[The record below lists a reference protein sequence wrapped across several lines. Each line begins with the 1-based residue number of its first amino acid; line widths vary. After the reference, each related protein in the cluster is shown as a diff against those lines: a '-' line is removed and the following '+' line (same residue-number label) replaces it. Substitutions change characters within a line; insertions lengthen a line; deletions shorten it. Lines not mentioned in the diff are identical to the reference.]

1 MPPTIKFIEVNPSKI
16 IEECLDYF
24 ESTIG
29 YRPNPADVERIMI
42 DVMAYR
48 EQGVL
53 AKMETAMH
61 QNFVQLASGFSLD
74 YWGELF
80 GVMRDLA
87 EEDDSYRVRI
97 LSQNKYQAVGTRDF
111 YISKI
116 KSLAHVADC
125 VLVSKQDDSSL
136 PPGRIQIVV
145 IEKDLSGG
153 NPKGLVMNITNVLKT
168 QPILDILNDWKV
180 NLIGDMFS
188 FKSAV
193 EIPVNGTIVVKKKIG
208 ANPTTLL
215 GEVSGIVQT
224 YFDTLSLSFKNDF
237 ANNDLAREIL
247 KSTGALSIQ
256 TNSFPNIPLKG
267 YGEYYSQGTINISI
281 V

>member
-1 MPPTIKFIEVNPSKI
+1 MPPTIKFIEINPSQI
-16 IEECLDYF
+16 IQECLDWF
-24 ESTIG
+24 DANLG

-80 GVMRDLA
+80 GVMREVG
-87 EEDDSYRVRI
+87 EEDDPYRARI
-97 LSQNKYQAVGTRDF
+97 LSQNKYQAVGTRAF
-111 YISKI
+111 YIAKI
-116 KSLAHVADC
+116 KSLSYVADC
-125 VLVSKQDDSSL
+125 KLVSKQDDSSL
-136 PPGRIQIVV
+136 PPGRIQIIV
-145 IEKDLSGG
+145 IEKDISGAT
-153 NPKGLVMNITNVLKT
+153 PKGLVMNIANVLKT

-188 FKSAV
+188 FRSAV
-193 EIPVNGTIVVKKKIG
+193 TIPINGTIVVKKKIG
-208 ANPTTLL
+208 VSSVTLL

-224 YFDTLSLSFKNDF
+224 YFDTLSTSFENDF
-237 ANNDLAREIL
+237 ANNDLARDIL
-247 KSTGALSIQ
+247 KNTGVLSIQ
-256 TNSFPNIPLKG
+256 TNSFPNIPIKG
-267 YGEYYSQGTINISI
+267 YGEYYSQGTVNISI

>member
-1 MPPTIKFIEVNPSKI
+1 MPPTIKFIEVNPSNI
-16 IEECLDYF
+16 IEECLDWF
-24 ESTIG
+24 QSNFG

-42 DVMAYR
+42 DVMVYR
-48 EQGVL
+48 EQGIL

-80 GVMRDLA
+80 GVMRELA
-87 EEDDSYRVRI
+87 EEDDYYRVRI

-116 KSLAHVADC
+116 KSLSYVADC

-145 IEKDLSGG
+145 IEKDISGAFA
-153 NPKGLVMNITNVLKT
+153 KGLVMNIANVLKT

-188 FKSAV
+188 FQPAV
-193 EIPVNGTIVVKKKIG
+193 QIPVNGTIVVKKKIG
-208 ANPTTLL
+208 FNSTTLL
-215 GEVSGIVQT
+215 GEVSGIVQS
-224 YFDTLSLSFKNDF
+224 YFDTLSLSFENDF
-237 ANNDLAREIL
+237 ANNDLARDIL
-247 KSTGALSIQ
+247 KNAGVLSIQ

-267 YGEYYSQGTINISI
+267 YGEFYSQGTVNISI